1 VSETL
6 RVAVFTNTFVPDVNG
21 VANAVDMFR
30 TELMRRGHLVYVF
43 APAPR
48 KEDPLADDP
57 HVIRFPSL
65 RIFDL
70 DYHAA
75 FPVSRHAR
83 RALRD
88 VEFDIV
94 HTHHPIWVGVWG
106 ASYAR
111 RRNIPLVT
119 TIHTHYELFARFVPL
134 PEGWVRRYLRRSVRR
149 YCNACHLVTTPGA
162 STARHLRR
170 LGVERPTM
178 VLPNGLPLARF
189 EEATG
194 DEVRARY
201 GLTGKFVM
209 GYLGRLSPEKQVH
222 VVIQVA
228 ARVFA
233 QRPEAHLLV
242 VGDGPAR
249 GELEALTRS
258 LGIQQQVTFAG
269 TINHSE
275 VHKYHAAFDVLL
287 SASRGDT
294 MPLAYAETMAAGTPV
309 VATVG
314 FGAIDMIADGVNGFL
329 ISRIHAT
336 DQMTE
341 LVLKLA
347 SDRRLREKLSRQARE
362 YSKRWRVDIATDRL
376 LYVYDVTRRLA
387 RGEPVELGAPVE
399 WPGVARARA
408 DRRRKE

>member
-1 VSETL
+1 MGETL
-6 RVAVFTNTFVPDVNG
+6 RVAVFTNTYVPDVNG
-21 VANAVDMFR
+21 VANAVDTFR
-30 TELMRRGHLVYVF
+30 QELMRRGHIVYVF
-43 APAPR
+43 SPATR

-75 FPVSRHAR
+75 FPISRRAR

-88 VEFDIV
+88 VKFDIV

-134 PEGWVRRYLRRSVRR
+134 PEAWVRRYLRRSVRR
-149 YCNACHLVTTPGA
+149 YCNACHLVTTPGM

-189 EEATG
+189 EQATG

-201 GLTGKFVM
+201 GLASKFVM

-222 VVIQVA
+222 VVIQAA

-233 QRPEAHLLV
+233 QRPETHLLL

-249 GELEALTRS
+249 DELEVLVRD
-258 LGIQQQVTFAG
+258 LGIQQRVTFAG
-269 TINHSE
+269 TVAHTE
-275 VHKYHAAFDVLL
+275 VHKFHAAFDVLL

-294 MPLAYAETMAAGTPV
+294 MPLAYIESMAAGTPV

-314 FGAIDMIADGVNGFL
+314 FGAIDMVADGVNGFL
-329 ISRIHAT
+329 ISRIHAVE
-336 DQMTE
+336 QMTD
-341 LVLKLA
+341 LVLRLA
-347 SDRRLREKLSRQARE
+347 SDAKLRETLSRQARE
-362 YSKRWRVDIATDRL
+362 YAKRWRVDVATDRL
-376 LYVYDVTRRLA
+376 LQVYDFTRRLA
-387 RGEPVELGAPVE
+387 RGEQVELEAPAE
-399 WPGVARARA
+399 WPGVARARDERA
-408 DRRRKE
+408 GGS